1 MKHLKLNTKFLFP
14 ILIGTILV
22 LLVGTMLV
30 ISRVKDSTSRQMEL
44 SRQSLTTEQNSGSK
58 GQIEALHSKADTL
71 GLFMS
76 MTAPDLII
84 AYDFTSLGNYQSYAS
99 RDPDVAYAVYQ
110 KPDGKSMLKFIMPND
125 KSDIIEKRY
134 KITSEGDLIG
144 YVLLGMTKKHVTKS
158 ITASNDRIENAISKL
173 EAITNKGLTEF
184 IAIMII
190 GSVMLLGFIVLVVYI
205 QFRLLVVN
213 RLNQTR
219 DLITQIAAGH
229 GDLTQRLPTPNFDE
243 ISDMCT
249 AINVFIQQL
258 QEMIGS
264 IAKVVQTLNTE
275 SSQVSQFSEELSASM
290 NTQRLETIQ
299 TASAMN
305 QMTAT
310 VQEVSRNA
318 SNAAD
323 AASSADNEASGG
335 KQIVNNTISSINALA
350 NEVNNAADVIHQLE
364 KDSENIGGV
373 IDVIQN
379 IAEQTN
385 LLALNAAIEA
395 ARAGEQGRGFAV
407 VADEVRTLASRTKES
422 TSEIQ
427 AMIEQLQNGSSH
439 AVSVMQQSNI
449 KAQETVEQASRAGI
463 SLEKI
468 ASSISM
474 INDMNTQ
481 IATSA
486 EEQTLVA
493 EEINKSVDSIN
504 NISDS
509 AANNAQLTA
518 QSSNSLSNLA
528 EQLRKLVL
536 QFKI

>member
-1 MKHLKLNTKFLFP
+1 MKHLKLNSKFLLP
-14 ILIGTILV
+14 ILGGTILV
-22 LLVGTMLV
+22 LVVGTLIV
-30 ISRVKDSTSRQMEL
+30 ISRVEESTNRQMAL
-44 SRQSLTTEQNSGSK
+44 SRQALAAEQDSASND
-58 GQIEALHSKADTL
+58 QIKALHSKADTL

-76 MTAPDLII
+76 MTAPDLILS
-84 AYDFTSLGNYQSYAS
+84 YDYNSLGNYQSYAS

-110 KPDGKSMLKFIMPND
+110 KPDGSSMIKFNEPRD
-125 KSDIIEKRY
+125 KSQIIEKRY
-134 KITSEGDLIG
+134 KITSEGDLLG
-144 YVLLGMTKKHVTKS
+144 YVLLAMTKEHVNKS
-158 ITASNDRIENAISKL
+158 INASNDRIELAVNKL
-173 EAITNKGLTEF
+173 EENSNEGLVEF
-184 IAIMII
+184 ITLMII
-190 GSVMLLGFIVLVVYI
+190 GSVMMLGFIVLVVYT

-213 RLNQTR
+213 RLKQTR
-219 DLITQIAAGH
+219 ELITQLAAGH
-229 GDLTQRLPTPNFDE
+229 GDLTQRLPTPNYDE

-249 AINVFIQQL
+249 AINDFVQQL
-258 QEMIGS
+258 QEMVGS
-264 IAKVVQTLNTE
+264 IVNVVQTLNTE
-275 SSQVSQFSEELSASM
+275 SSQVSQFADELSVNV
-290 NTQRLETIQ
+290 NTQRQETTQ
-299 TASAMN
+299 AATAMN

-318 SNAAD
+318 SNASE
-323 AASSADNEASGG
+323 AASSADDEADDG
-335 KQIVNNTISSINALA
+335 KQIVNSTISSINELA
-350 NEVNNAADVIHQLE
+350 TDVNNATDVMHQLE

-373 IDVIQN
+373 LDVIQN

-427 AMIEQLQNGSSH
+427 VIIERLQNASAH
-439 AVSVMQQSNI
+439 AVGVMQKSNN
-449 KAQETVEQASRAGI
+449 KAQKTVEQASLAGS

-468 ASSISM
+468 ASAVSM

-481 IATSA
+481 IATAA

-493 EEINKSVDSIN
+493 EEINKNVVSIN
-504 NISDS
+504 NIGDG

-518 QSSNSLSNLA
+518 QSSNSLSNLS
-528 EQLRKLVL
+528 EQLRRLVS